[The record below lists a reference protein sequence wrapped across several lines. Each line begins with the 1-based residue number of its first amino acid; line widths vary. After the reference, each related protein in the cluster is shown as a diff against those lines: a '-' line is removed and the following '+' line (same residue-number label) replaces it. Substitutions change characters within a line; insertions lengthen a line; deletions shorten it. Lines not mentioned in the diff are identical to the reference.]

1 MNQPGNDKFDGALN
15 ILGIILAML
24 GIAILCSAGIVE
36 ASYVALDVLFVE
48 MVVTGGEG

>member
-1 MNQPGNDKFDGALN
+1 MSKPDDDKFDGALN

-24 GIAILCSAGIVE
+24 GVAILCSAGIVE
-36 ASYVALDVLFVE
+36 ASYVVLDVFFVE